1 MPNQGSNLDF
11 TDPESVVL
19 PITPLGI
26 FQGAKIIFFFYL
38 CKNKKI
44 MAHTYSI
51 GVDIGGTNTD
61 IGLVRNDGKIVM
73 RRNIPTNKYFDI
85 EVYLKDITDLI
96 KEMMKENEIESI
108 DGIGICAPN
117 GNYYKCTFSGAT
129 NLNFKGDF
137 NVQEIVNK
145 YMNVPVVVSNDA
157 NAAAFG
163 EMVYGGGKGMKH
175 LITFTLGTGVG
186 SGIIIDGKLVLGS
199 TGGAGELGHVI
210 TIPGGRQ
217 CGCGLKG
224 CLETYTSATGIRR
237 TALEMLEN
245 NPSYDGVLSKI
256 PAEELTSKAVG
267 DAANA
272 GDPLAIQ
279 IFEETGKVLG
289 LAMANACS
297 FSSPEAV
304 FLMGGPVKAGDVLL
318 NPVRKSFAENLLF
331 VYKDSVEVRVSE
343 LPDNDVAI
351 LGAAALAKA

>member
-1 MPNQGSNLDF
+1 
-11 TDPESVVL
+11 
-19 PITPLGI
+19 
-26 FQGAKIIFFFYL
+26 
-38 CKNKKI
+38 

-61 IGLVRNDGKIVM
+61 IGLVREDGKIIT
-73 RRNIPTNKYFDI
+73 RSNIPTNKYFDI
-85 EVYLKDITDLI
+85 DVYLQDIVGHVKT
-96 KEMMKENEIESI
+96 MMKENEIETI

-117 GNYYKCTFSGAT
+117 GNTYNCTFSGAT
-129 NLNFKGDF
+129 NLNFKGEF
-137 NVQEIVNK
+137 NVQEIVSK
-145 YMNVPVVVSNDA
+145 YMDVPVVVSNDA

-175 LITFTLGTGVG
+175 LIMFTLGTGVG
-186 SGIIIDGKLVLGS
+186 TGVIVDGKLLLGA
-199 TGGAGELGHVI
+199 TGGAGELGHSIV
-210 TIPGGRQ
+210 IPGGRQ

-237 TALEMLEN
+237 TAIEMLEK
-245 NPSYDGVLSKI
+245 NPEYDGVLSKI
-256 PAEELTSKAVG
+256 PAEGLTSKSVG

-272 GDPLAIQ
+272 GDPLALK
-279 IFEETGKVLG
+279 IFEETGYILG

-331 VYKDSVEVRVSE
+331 VYKGSVEVKVSE

-351 LGAAALAKA
+351 LGAAALIKLKIEN